1 MQKLLEP
8 HRKRSQGYRDLLSLP
23 LNEKGQ
29 LGRESPWSRHSWGVL
44 GPGAFW
50 RRTACR
56 DCRSAHDSSCLS
68 RAAHV
73 QVLPNVGQ
81 VRIKVSWL
89 GFHPDTAGS
98 SMIKQIVALTPTAS
112 PKAKLAFGS
121 VGLKAR
127 MGGLSSTRASHPAP
141 RGGRGKGSAGVATYL
156 GEHPRCGKPE
166 KSRGEGSGHG
176 PGNMCGWADSGS
188 KWRRKVK
195 QNECQVQGKIHLE
208 VYPVLLDSDSRN
220 LA

>member
-8 HRKRSQGYRDLLSLP
+8 YRRRSQGYRDPLSPP
-23 LNEKGQ
+23 LNGKGQ
-29 LGRESPWSRHSWGVL
+29 LGGEIPWPRHTWGVF

-50 RRTACR
+50 RRPVRR
-56 DCRSAHDSSCLS
+56 DCRSAHDSSCLT

-73 QVLPNVGQ
+73 HSLPNVGQ

-98 SMIKQIVALTPTAS
+98 SMIKQLVALTPTAS

-127 MGGLSSTRASHPAP
+127 MGGPLLHSSARPPTRPP
-141 RGGRGKGSAGVATYL
+141 GEVGVRDL
-156 GEHPRCGKPE
+156 
-166 KSRGEGSGHG
+166 
-176 PGNMCGWADSGS
+176 
-188 KWRRKVK
+188 
-195 QNECQVQGKIHLE
+195 QV
-208 VYPVLLDSDSRN
+208 
-220 LA
+220 